1 MTSQAKQALG
11 DLANTAREAQRV
23 TGVVRDALEK
33 IVGWPYL
40 HGVTRDAFVAMLD
53 AEKAKSA
60 FYADVQ
66 AVARLLGDA

>member
-1 MTSQAKQALG
+1 
-11 DLANTAREAQRV
+11 
-23 TGVVRDALEK
+23 VRDALEK